1 MEDFNDMSGF
11 KKNIHLQP
19 KSLSTKTI
27 RSGIWVAGLR
37 ILNRGLGFIRTIIL
51 ARLLAPEDFGLL
63 GVAILAIS
71 TLDVFSQTGFH
82 HALIQRKKNVESYLN
97 VAWTVSVIRGIILFI
112 ILLFFAPIIAT
123 FFNSPQAT
131 LVIRLIAITT
141 LFSGCTNIGMVLFQ
155 KELDFS
161 KKFFYEFSAAAVDL
175 AVAISLAIA
184 LRSVWALVWGG
195 LTAGLVRLVMSYV
208 IHPYRPKIELDR
220 EKFSNLFGFG
230 KWILGTS
237 ILVFLITQGDDLFV
251 ARMLGI
257 TSLGLYQM
265 AYLIANL
272 PATEITHVTSQ
283 VTFPAFSK
291 IQDDLPR
298 VSEAYLKVLKI
309 TALTAIPLAGC
320 IFILAPEFVQICLGN
335 KWRAIIPLI
344 QILVFAGLLRSLAAT
359 SGTIFHGL
367 GKPKIDTYCQII
379 RLFILIILIYPFT
392 LQWGI
397 YGTSVAVLISITIST
412 FCFFYMTIKITKCKL
427 KEIQKIIGLPL
438 INTAIMVFIVSEV
451 KSKVPLIGALQFVEL
466 LGLCLL
472 INLIFIFIVER
483 YLNFEVLKLIRD
495 RIAIN

>member
-1 MEDFNDMSGF
+1 MRIFR
-11 KKNIHLQP
+11 KNINLQP
-19 KSLSTKTI
+19 TSLSTKTI
-27 RSGIWVAGLR
+27 RSGIWVTALR
-37 ILNRGLGFIRTIIL
+37 MLNRGLGFIRTIIL

-63 GVAILAIS
+63 GIAILAIS

-82 HALIQRKKNVESYLN
+82 PALIQKNKNVESYLN
-97 VAWTVSVIRGIILFI
+97 VAWTVSLARGIILFLV
-112 ILLFFAPIIAT
+112 LLIFAHKIAA

-131 LVIRLIAITT
+131 LVIRLIALTT
-141 LFSGCTNIGMVLFQ
+141 LFSGFTNIGMVLFQ

-161 KKFFYEFSAAAVDL
+161 KKFFYEFSAAIVDL
-175 AVAISLAIA
+175 AVAISLAIV

-195 LTAGLVRLVMSYV
+195 LAASLVKVVISYV
-208 IHPYRPKIELDR
+208 IHPHRPKIEFDR
-220 EKFSNLFGFG
+220 EKLSNLFGFG

-237 ILVFLITQGDDLFV
+237 ILVFLITQGDNFFV
-251 ARMLGI
+251 ARMLGV

-291 IQDDLPR
+291 IQNDLPR
-298 VSEAYLKVLKI
+298 ISEAYLKVLKI
-309 TALTAIPLAGC
+309 TAFTAIPLAGC

-335 KWRAIIPLI
+335 KWRAIIPVI

-367 GKPKIDTYCQII
+367 GKPKVDTYCQII
-379 RLFILIILIYPFT
+379 RLLILCVLIYPFT
-392 LQWGI
+392 LRWGI
-397 YGTSVAVLISITIST
+397 FGTSVAVLVSITIST
-412 FCFFYMTIKITKCKL
+412 FCFFFMIIKITECKL
-427 KEIQKIIGLPL
+427 KDIQKIISLPL
-438 INTAIMVFIVSEV
+438 INTVIMVFIVSEV
-451 KSKVPLIGALQFVEL
+451 KSKVSFIGVLQFVEL

-495 RIAIN
+495 RIA